1 VFNASW
7 AKLGSMTIFRIG
19 SGAGYA
25 GDRIDPAQDLAQRG
39 QLNALVFE
47 CLAERTIAL
56 AQLRRSHDPNAGFDP
71 LLPERMRA
79 VLPACVANGTT
90 VITNMGAANPLAA
103 GQAVLAVA
111 HELGLPHLTV
121 AVVTGDDVLSWVLAN
136 DVPLIDSNQ
145 TTSDMR
151 QSLISANVYLGADAL
166 LPALQAGAHVII
178 TGRVA
183 DPALFL
189 APLMHHFGWHAD
201 DWPRLGAGLLVGH
214 LLECAAQVTGGYI
227 ADPGHFDVPDLH
239 RVGFPLAE
247 VAADGTAV
255 ITKLP
260 GTGGRVDR
268 LTCSAQLLYEVEDP
282 ARYLQPDV
290 VGDFSGVQFAVAA
303 ATGAPAA
310 PVEPTVAATPA
321 RPAAHPLG
329 GATGPTS
336 GPDRVAVSGAS
347 GHPRPDQLKVTLG
360 YRDGFVGEG
369 QISYAGPGARAR
381 GELALSILEH
391 RLVVAGLAELDHRAE
406 LLGVNAMHGPHL
418 GADREP
424 YEVRVRLAVRCAT
437 RAQAE
442 RVGQEVEA
450 LYLNGP
456 AGGGG
461 VTQSVREVVAAAS
474 ALMPRSA
481 VQPQCQVFE
490 HRLADAGATAGAID
504 IASPKTNSGVGVG
517 VCSWGGAGS
526 TGRPAAG
533 PVSATTAA
541 GIPVAL
547 SQPPANA
554 AHTQPPARLQDIAI
568 ARSGDK
574 GNRAT
579 LSVIARD
586 PSHFP
591 VLDRLLTAERVKA
604 HYRGV
609 VHGEVQRHALPHLGA
624 VHFVMHDALGGGVT
638 RSLALD
644 AHGKTLSAAILDLPL
659 PGTDAIT

>member
-1 VFNASW
+1 MINSSHSDV
-7 AKLGSMTIFRIG
+7 GPFRIG

-25 GDRIDPAQDLAQRG
+25 GDRIDPAQDLAERG

-71 LLPERMRA
+71 MLPERMRA

-111 HELGLPHLTV
+111 RELGLQHLTV
-121 AVVTGDDVLSWVLAN
+121 AVVTGDDVLPWVLAN
-136 DVPLIDSNQ
+136 DAPLIDSKQ

-151 QSLISANVYLGADAL
+151 HSLISANVYLGADAL

-189 APLMHHFGWHAD
+189 APLMHHFGWRAD

-268 LTCSAQLLYEVEDP
+268 LTCTAQLLYEVEDP

-290 VGDFSGVQFAVAA
+290 VGDFAGVQFAVTEATDAA
-303 ATGAPAA
+303 ATP
-310 PVEPTVAATPA
+310 PEPTAAATPA
-321 RPAAHPLG
+321 APAAYPLG
-329 GATGPTS
+329 GATGPTP

-381 GELALSILEH
+381 GELALSILRH
-391 RLVVAGLAELDHRAE
+391 RLAVAGLAELEHRAE
-406 LLGVNAMHGPHL
+406 LLGVNAMHSPHL

-474 ALMPRSA
+474 ALIPRSA

-490 HRLADAGATAGAID
+490 HRLADAGAKANACT
-504 IASPKTNSGVGVG
+504 ST
-517 VCSWGGAGS
+517 CAGS
-526 TGRPAAG
+526 E
-533 PVSATTAA
+533 VSPFSEPLPDTAA
-541 GIPVAL
+541 
-547 SQPPANA
+547 A
-554 AHTQPPARLQDIAI
+554 AMSAHAHPPARLQDIAI

-579 LSVIARD
+579 LSVIALD

-591 VLDRLLTAERVKA
+591 VLDQLLTAERVKA

-609 VHGEVQRHALPHLGA
+609 VHGEVQRYALPHLGA

-659 PGTDAIT
+659 PATQAIT